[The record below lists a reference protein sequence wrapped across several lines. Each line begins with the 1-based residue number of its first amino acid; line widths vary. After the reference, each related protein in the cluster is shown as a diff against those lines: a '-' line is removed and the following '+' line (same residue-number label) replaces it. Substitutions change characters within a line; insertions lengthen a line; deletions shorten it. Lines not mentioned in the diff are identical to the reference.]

1 MKFMLI
7 SILTIVA
14 LSIGT
19 VDLAAQQSTT
29 PSTTPSS
36 PPEVEVDSTPIG
48 SGGSIFVRKPKVRKS
63 LAKHD
68 LVQVIVVERATANGN
83 SREDST
89 ARASTDLQIAS
100 YLKFKNGNL
109 TTGTNPLEIDLEA
122 DKRRQIREQNQRSID
137 IRTRITARIIDVL
150 PNGNVRLEARSE
162 RRINEEL
169 TVMTLTGEVR
179 GADIDADFSVTSD
192 RLVDQKLILSEA
204 NPRTKKTRKNVVE
217 RVLEFIW
224 PF

>member
-1 MKFMLI
+1 MKFMLT

-179 GADIDADFSVTSD
+179 GADIDADFMVTSD